1 MDGQGC
7 DDCLG
12 DGSRDSKKRI
22 FNKIT
27 EHAALLG
34 WETLQ
39 RVVYNLKNE
48 SQ

>member
-1 MDGQGC
+1 MDGQGG

-34 WETLQ
+34 
-39 RVVYNLKNE
+39 
-48 SQ
+48 

>member
-27 EHAALLG
+27 EHAAFAWMRDTPKSVL
-34 WETLQ
+34 
-39 RVVYNLKNE
+39 
-48 SQ
+48 